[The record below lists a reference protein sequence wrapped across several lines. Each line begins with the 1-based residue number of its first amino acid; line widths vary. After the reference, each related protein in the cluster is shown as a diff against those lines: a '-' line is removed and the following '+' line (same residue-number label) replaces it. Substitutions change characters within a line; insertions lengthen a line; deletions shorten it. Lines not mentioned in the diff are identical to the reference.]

1 MPVRIPY
8 EVGTFIMLMVA
19 KGSDH
24 MAGRH
29 DKIGHFGHAARSIG
43 EGMHSTDWRQTLLLF
58 LQSQL
63 PGQGPQ
69 SYHTQSETFAPINPS

>member
-1 MPVRIPY
+1 MRIPY

-29 DKIGHFGHAARSIG
+29 DKIEHFGHVARSIG
-43 EGMHSTDWRQTLLLF
+43 EGMHSTDGCQTLLLF
-58 LQSQL
+58 
-63 PGQGPQ
+63 
-69 SYHTQSETFAPINPS
+69 F